1 MRKHII
7 FILFIAFTSVLF
19 AQQNKQ
25 FTLDE
30 LIPGGKN
37 FYNYYPRILEQFQ
50 WHGDELVMLKHD
62 SVFRVNP
69 LKPDKKD
76 FAFRFNEIQRNGNE
90 KNGNVSNVNFDR
102 DGGDNLTFS
111 TSDGTGVYDLKT
123 GRVIS
128 YIGFPKNSANREFS
142 PGNAYL
148 AYTKD
153 NNLYITDGT
162 GKETAISSEENKGI
176 VCGRAVHRD
185 EFGIKGGIF
194 WSPDGNKLAFYRM
207 DETMVADYPIVDIS
221 TRIATEKSIKYP
233 MAGEKSHEVTIGVYD
248 IKTGQTVYLKTGESR
263 EKYLTNVAWS
273 PDGKFIYVAELNREQ
288 NHLKM
293 NRYDAGSGDWDK
305 TLFEE
310 THPKYVEPENPVLF
324 VKNNPNQ
331 FIWQSERDGF
341 NHLYLYDVS
350 GKLLKQLTKGDWEV
364 TDVVGFDEKGDH
376 LFFISTN
383 PTPIDR
389 HAYSVNV
396 KSGKINRLTTVPGMH
411 NIAVSRSGRYLVSRY
426 SSHDNPGEA
435 DLIDT
440 RTGKAVTLASARN
453 PFAAINMPPAE
464 LGTLKADDDKTDL
477 FYRMIKPADFDTG
490 KKYPVVIYV
499 YGGPHSQM
507 VQNRWRYGSGG
518 WETYM
523 AQKGYIVFVMDN
535 RGTTYRGRDFEDITY
550 RQLGVEEAKDQM
562 RGVEFLKSLPYVDA
576 DRLGIH
582 GWSYGG
588 FMTINMLLRYPDVFK
603 VGVAG
608 GPVIDWK
615 YYEVMY
621 GERYMD
627 TPQENPDGY
636 REASL
641 LNKAGN
647 LKSRLLIIHGDEDPV
662 VVLQQSLQFLKSSI
676 DAGTHPDYFIYPGHE
691 HNMVGRDR
699 VHLHEHITRYF
710 EDFCW

>member
-102 DGGDNLTFS
+102 DGGDNLIFS

-477 FYRMIKPADFDTG
+477 FYRMIKPADFDAG